1 MIDYSLGTEFNIPN
15 EIKLKQNDLIDENKK
30 LFNLSF
36 SGSLIPK
43 EFYLTEFKENS
54 EIYKFGINI
63 LKNIDNTKYNLLY
76 VPDKEWYN
84 IFRITTYN
92 YNLI

>member
-1 MIDYSLGTEFNIPN
+1 MINYSLGMEFNIPT
-15 EIKLKQNDLIDENKK
+15 EIKLKQNDLIDENEK
-30 LFNLSF
+30 LYNQSI

-54 EIYKFGINI
+54 EIYKFGMNI

-76 VPDKEWYN
+76 VPNLEWYN
-84 IFRITTYN
+84 IFKITTYN